1 MNVFFLKKYRRYTVM
16 YPSQRQFAS
25 YFGNYSIK
33 HYLARSCF
41 QLWPKI
47 GDEGDKISREKTG
60 EALAKTVFTPS
71 QWKFWGK
78 FWEIWKNLENFVFW
92 KVSNYS

>member
-47 GDEGDKISREKTG
+47 GDEGDKILREKNILHCRAIVKIKELT
-60 EALAKTVFTPS
+60 A
-71 QWKFWGK
+71 
-78 FWEIWKNLENFVFW
+78 FVSPLF
-92 KVSNYS
+92 SNNGDQIIC

>member
-47 GDEGDKISREKTG
+47 GDEGDKILRGKKQFFLKAIGLKINLRYLQT
-60 EALAKTVFTPS
+60 LYVHTVTCKIFRYIV
-71 QWKFWGK
+71 G
-78 FWEIWKNLENFVFW
+78 
-92 KVSNYS
+92 